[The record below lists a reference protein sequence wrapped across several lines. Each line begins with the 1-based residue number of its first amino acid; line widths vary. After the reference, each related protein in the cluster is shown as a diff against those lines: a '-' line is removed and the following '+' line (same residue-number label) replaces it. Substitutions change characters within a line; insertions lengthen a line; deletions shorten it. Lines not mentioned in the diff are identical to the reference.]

1 MNKIPPLKIKITYS
15 ELLQLRE
22 LVGTIYEPKNETI
35 SVQALIAKQA
45 MESAWCRVNKDW
57 VWKIRN
63 KKPFTFRLSYLESLV
78 LIQFFLRF
86 PPENFGFREPFFRNL
101 QASILEFYRAD
112 LTG

>member
-22 LVGTIYEPKNETI
+22 LVMSITKPETPT
-35 SVQALIAKQA
+35 VQALIAKQA
-45 MESAWCRVNKDW
+45 MEHVEYRVDKSW
-57 VWKIRN
+57 IYQSRN
-63 KKPFTFRLSYLESLV
+63 KRPFTFRLSYLESLV